1 MNNLIQKFYGPM
13 MVMTLSTLLSSFLSA
28 NEAILVGA
36 LDSGSHYTCGIKT
49 DNSIVC
55 WGQNHYGQA
64 TPPSGTF
71 LQVSA
76 GKRHSCGVQTDQTV
90 ACWGYNGDGEATPPS
105 GTFFQVSVGWEHTCS
120 IRTDNT
126 VECWG
131 KNDYDQATPPKGTF
145 IKISTG
151 YEHTCGIRT
160 DNTVECWGRKGN
172 PWNDGPKSN
181 IGDQIIPP
189 SNTTFSQ
196 ISAGGWH
203 TCGIRAND
211 NTVVCWGHNGD
222 GQASPPE
229 GTFSQIST
237 GIYYTCGVKTDNTVA
252 CWGWNEMGQA
262 QPPNSTCTSRNE
274 KYPKDVCSSPL
285 NVNLSYVSAGKGG
298 EKDVHTCGLRT
309 DNTVI
314 CWGYNEYGQATPPPC
329 LIVKSPEPHSATFL
343 PYAIL
348 YGVHKDGKKDS
359 QFFTIDTRTFVP
371 NVLGPVY
378 ENYNIAA
385 LAIHPLTRQL
395 FAVSGD
401 QINKK
406 GYFYQ
411 QVAHKRDLLEIGGT
425 SFREVE
431 GISIHSDGTFWGWAA
446 DAGLF
451 KIETD
456 ENNEPY
462 LRTLDLVLPSNGE
475 VEIEDI
481 TWNQAGTL
489 LYAIANLTDEES
501 LPDSFDENR
510 PKSAITG
517 ARLWAYHISDGAIST
532 VCDKRMSSLGEE
544 IEALGTL
551 PNDNDTLLF
560 HFSGH
565 DNLTFGVLDV
575 QTCQIVR
582 KEIPTNY
589 YVEERGDPPVYKG
602 RVRSYNN
609 VRSFAWLSCMP

>member
-1 MNNLIQKFYGPM
+1 MNNLSHKFYWRM
-13 MVMTLSTLLSSFLSA
+13 MVTLIVFLLSSFLSA
-28 NEAILVGA
+28 NEAILTGVV
-36 LDSGSHYTCGIKT
+36 DSGWNHTCAIKT
-49 DNSIVC
+49 DNTIVC
-55 WGQNHYGQA
+55 WGRNRFGQA

-71 LQVSA
+71 LQVST
-76 GKRHSCGVQTDQTV
+76 GNKHTCGLQTNHTV
-90 ACWGYNGDGEATPPS
+90 ACWGYNGDGRATPPS
-105 GTFFQVSVGWEHTCS
+105 GTFLQVNVGIEHTCS
-120 IRTDNT
+120 ILKNNYVT
-126 VECWG
+126 CWG
-131 KNDYDQATPPKGTF
+131 GNDYGQATPPTGTF
-145 IKISTG
+145 IQISAG
-151 YEHTCGIRT
+151 KEHTCGIHT

-172 PWNDGPKSN
+172 PWSSGPNSN

-196 ISAGGWH
+196 VSAGGWH

-211 NTVVCWGHNGD
+211 NTVVCWGHNAD

-229 GTFSQIST
+229 GGFSQIST

-262 QPPNSTCTSRNE
+262 KPPNSTCTSRND
-274 KYPKDVCSSPL
+274 KYPQDVCSSPS

-298 EKDVHTCGLRT
+298 EKDVHTCGVRT

-329 LIVKSPEPHSATFL
+329 LRVKSSEPQTATFL
-343 PYAIL
+343 PYGIL
-348 YGVHKDGKKDS
+348 YGVHKDGTKDS

-385 LAIHPLTRQL
+385 LAIHPLTHQL

-411 QVAHKRDLLEIGGT
+411 QVAHNLLEIGGT

-462 LRTLDLVLPSNGE
+462 LRTLELVLPISGE
-475 VEIEDI
+475 VQIEDI

-489 LYAIANLTDEES
+489 LYAVENLQHEET
-501 LPDSFDENR
+501 LPDSFDENS

-544 IEALGTL
+544 IEALETL

-589 YVEERGDPPVYKG
+589 YVEERGDPAVYKD

-609 VRSFAWLSCMP
+609 VKSFAWFSCAP

>member
-1 MNNLIQKFYGPM
+1 MLGPKP
-13 MVMTLSTLLSSFLSA
+13 L
-28 NEAILVGA
+28 
-36 LDSGSHYTCGIKT
+36 
-49 DNSIVC
+49 
-55 WGQNHYGQA
+55 W
-64 TPPSGTF
+64 PSGTF